1 MNSSLNSNQNVRF
14 HMFFYRHEHFGA
26 LWTTDLPVEEMQ
38 LLWVA
43 DIPVNVSPSLRLDL
57 LSSNLIARPILRKIG
72 LREIF
77 WDWSFLCQILHPG
90 ASLYSR
96 EKAGMEYDDW
106 QALGK
111 GACLWVSQS
120 TSYILPWPQRPLNR
134 NYPHSKW
141 HIRGDSRRHWSP
153 LTIKQKAPLSTLG
166 PTFLAFAL

>member
-1 MNSSLNSNQNVRF
+1 MNSSLNSHQNVRF
-14 HMFFYRHEHFGA
+14 LMFFYGHERFGA

-90 ASLYSR
+90 ANLYSR
-96 EKAGMEYDDW
+96 ERAGMEYDDW
-106 QALGK
+106 QALGRER
-111 GACLWVSQS
+111 AFRYHNQLHIFCLG
-120 TSYILPWPQRPLNR
+120 LRDPW
-134 NYPHSKW
+134 
-141 HIRGDSRRHWSP
+141 IE
-153 LTIKQKAPLSTLG
+153 TT
-166 PTFLAFAL
+166 PTPNDIFVVIPEGTGLLWQ

>member
-1 MNSSLNSNQNVRF
+1 MKTLKFYDWGLQGAAPNLFKHMNLLKIPWTHLWIVTKMWF
-14 HMFFYRHEHFGA
+14 HMLFYGHERFGA

-90 ASLYSR
+90 ANLYSR
-96 EKAGMEYDDW
+96 ETAGMEYDDW
-106 QALGK
+106 QALGRERAF
-111 GACLWVSQS
+111 GYHNQLQIFS
-120 TSYILPWPQRPLNR
+120 
-134 NYPHSKW
+134 
-141 HIRGDSRRHWSP
+141 
-153 LTIKQKAPLSTLG
+153 LG
-166 PTFLAFAL
+166 LRDP